1 MDALMTQL
9 QASLTWRKS
18 KRVTAVAA
26 YEDSSTE
33 PRVGEFCQNLARH
46 LGKSPE
52 LSKGM
57 WLFSEL
63 RPSPLRSVA
72 ASEAAAADL
81 IIISAHHQES
91 LPKEVNDWIH
101 MWLDRKDKKPI
112 VLVALFDAIYQGDSA
127 SMHAYLKD
135 VAKQGNMEF
144 LVQTEE
150 FPEPY

>member
-1 MDALMTQL
+1 MIQL
-9 QASLTWRKS
+9 QTSLTWRKS
-18 KRVTAVAA
+18 KRIAAVAA

-33 PRVGEFCQNLARH
+33 PRVGEFCQNLTRQ

-63 RPSPLRSVA
+63 RSTQLRGMA

-81 IIISAHHQES
+81 IIIAVHHQES
-91 LPKEVNDWIH
+91 LPEEVNDWIH
-101 MWLDRKDKKPI
+101 MWLDQKSKKPS
-112 VLVALFDAIYQGDSA
+112 VLVALFDTVYQGDST

-135 VAKQGNMEF
+135 VARQGNMEF
-144 LVQTEE
+144 LVQAEE
-150 FPEPY
+150 SSESH

>member
-1 MDALMTQL
+1 MDALMTQI
-9 QASLTWRKS
+9 QANLTWRKS
-18 KRVTAVAA
+18 KGITAVAA
-26 YEDSSTE
+26 YEDASSE
-33 PRVGEFCQNLARH
+33 PRVGEFCLNLARQF
-46 LGKSPE
+46 GKSPE
-52 LSKGM
+52 LSKAM

-63 RPSPLRSVA
+63 RPAQLRSVA

-81 IIISAHHQES
+81 VIIAVHHQES
-91 LPKEVNDWIH
+91 LPEEVNDWIH
-101 MWLDRKDKKPI
+101 LWLDRKDKKPI

-150 FPEPY
+150 FPEPH